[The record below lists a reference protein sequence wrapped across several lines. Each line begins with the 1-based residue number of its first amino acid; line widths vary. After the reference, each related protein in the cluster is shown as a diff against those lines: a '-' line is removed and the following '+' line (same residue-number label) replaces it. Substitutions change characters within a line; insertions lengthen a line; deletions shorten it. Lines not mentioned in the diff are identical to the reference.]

1 MNEGEANDGK
11 EKRVDNK
18 ICYNLA
24 LSLGEEVMGRKVD
37 REKEL
42 TDICSTNQINNCYLG
57 CISFVMNF
65 HYFLIEIYICIRGKR
80 RGE

>member
-37 REKEL
+37 RGRK
-42 TDICSTNQINNCYLG
+42 
-57 CISFVMNF
+57 
-65 HYFLIEIYICIRGKR
+65 
-80 RGE
+80 